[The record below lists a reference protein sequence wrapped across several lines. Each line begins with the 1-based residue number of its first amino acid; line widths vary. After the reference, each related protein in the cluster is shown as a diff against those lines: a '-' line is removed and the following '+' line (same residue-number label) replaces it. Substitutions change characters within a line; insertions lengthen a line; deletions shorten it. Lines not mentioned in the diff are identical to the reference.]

1 MEKYLLGRWCKLYE
15 SDWPIYPRA
24 HSLNLFFNDTLVL
37 EHTPKD
43 RDEQKIKH
51 LNTSHITK
59 KNVIKIV
66 AMSIVK
72 TQMVKFVFFFF
83 KEFIEKQS
91 SSTKLLA
98 AKLKVS

>member
-1 MEKYLLGRWCKLYE
+1 MEKYLLGWRRKLYE

-83 KEFIEKQS
+83 LKSLLKNKALQQS
-91 SSTKLLA
+91 Y
-98 AKLKVS
+98 